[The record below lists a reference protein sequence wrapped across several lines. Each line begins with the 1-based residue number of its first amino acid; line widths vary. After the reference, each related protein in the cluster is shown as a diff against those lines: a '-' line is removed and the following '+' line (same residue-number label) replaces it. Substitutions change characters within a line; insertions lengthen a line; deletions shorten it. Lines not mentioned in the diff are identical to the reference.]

1 MHAAAFVDMKQ
12 ERTASPTGRTLCC
25 VVLEKEQIIDEDN
38 TVGFEYDYLNLII
51 SLIGLYFSLSFK
63 LR

>member
-1 MHAAAFVDMKQ
+1 MSF
-12 ERTASPTGRTLCC
+12 S
-25 VVLEKEQIIDEDN
+25 EKEQILDEDN